1 MREKQGKPAAK
12 KALQLAGLLAL
23 VLVSAYIIVQFF
35 VIFHQSYKTET
46 AIKYTLAESI
56 NLDGVVVFD
65 AVDVPGSGD
74 LGYLVQDGERVTNGT
89 VVAECYT
96 DDAQGLQRE
105 RLDRLSRTITLLTK
119 SQNSSGSD
127 LSVLT
132 NQTKQSLYN
141 LLDKLDSAQYSGIAD
156 AEDNFLL
163 AQNRLQVSTGQTEGF
178 STTIAAL
185 QTEYDSIKS
194 QLDALQTI
202 TATTNGYFS
211 SVGASPAIKADRQA
225 LDDADPATLQQML
238 STGFP
243 AADSS
248 RAGQDVYKRQGSDRL
263 LKEMNRHYN
272 VEQYLSLIDYAK
284 EKIPGVTFSSDI
296 IVGFPG
302 ETEGDFTATLDLIR
316 KVGYMQLFTFIYS
329 KRAGTPAAKLPDP
342 TPHAEKAARMERLL
356 KTQETF
362 AFAATA
368 AMAGQ
373 TVRVLVEAAGRSE
386 GTVNG
391 RLDNNLVVEF
401 KAPAALIGQWA
412 RVHVTGS
419 RAALLVG
426 ELAEDVYKRQLP
438 ATGQTARRRLRQC
451 RPCRAAG

>member
-211 SVGASPAIKADRQA
+211 SVGASPAIKADQQA

-248 RAGQDVYKRQGSDRL
+248 RAGQITTGFSWKFYAVCDLDTAAQFDNITSVKISVPGKQNTPLTATVEEITQDKDNGIAKIVLQCQTINAEILSFGQETAQIDLKTYEGIRIDKEALHIVDGQRGVYVKYGNLQRFLKITTLYENDSYILIPDNGKVGTDNEVRL
-263 LKEMNRHYN
+263 YDE
-272 VEQYLSLIDYAK
+272 
-284 EKIPGVTFSSDI
+284 I
-296 IVGFPG
+296 IV
-302 ETEGDFTATLDLIR
+302 
-316 KVGYMQLFTFIYS
+316 Q
-329 KRAGTPAAKLPDP
+329 GTNLQDGKL
-342 TPHAEKAARMERLL
+342 L
-356 KTQETF
+356 
-362 AFAATA
+362 
-368 AMAGQ
+368 
-373 TVRVLVEAAGRSE
+373 
-386 GTVNG
+386 
-391 RLDNNLVVEF
+391 
-401 KAPAALIGQWA
+401 
-412 RVHVTGS
+412 
-419 RAALLVG
+419 
-426 ELAEDVYKRQLP
+426 
-438 ATGQTARRRLRQC
+438 
-451 RPCRAAG
+451 